1 MFGMKK
7 KTADQTEIYR
17 TQIKSIGK
25 SAKDFLQEKM
35 LVLFGDEAP
44 AGLKDYCFAIKVTP
58 IQGEIQVGQHV
69 AIDKDR
75 FKITAVGNLVQ
86 KNLVDLGHITMRFDG
101 STTADLAGTLYLEA
115 KPIPNLSVGSIIK
128 IER

>member
-1 MFGMKK
+1 
-7 KTADQTEIYR
+7 
-17 TQIKSIGK
+17 
-25 SAKDFLQEKM
+25 M